1 MKELQKVTSFS
12 FDFWH
17 VNVKSQLFTKNLFL
31 VAGSHPIT
39 CVHVQCVFCYFCYF
53 VQNGYKCNAA
63 VQTVLMCDGVLT
75 LFETSAVRRSWMMR
89 FAGCCEQENLI
100 YKSKWL
106 SSTLG
111 TPASQLST
119 SSSQSVRH
127 SICSALVIPVGI
139 FMCWVCDI
147 HSFFFFFP
155 LF

>member
-1 MKELQKVTSFS
+1 MKSSKKWPVFHLISDTWMSKVRVIHQKVIF
-12 FDFWH
+12 
-17 VNVKSQLFTKNLFL
+17 
-31 VAGSHPIT
+31 GSRVSPDYL
-39 CVHVQCVFCYFCYF
+39 CVFCYFCYF
-53 VQNGYKCNAA
+53 VQNGYRCNAA

-127 SICSALVIPVGI
+127 SIC
-139 FMCWVCDI
+139 FWVLSSSNSCGYLYVL
-147 HSFFFFFP
+147 S
-155 LF
+155 LWYS